1 MYLDE
6 NFTDMKHISVLVP
19 KGIVVLDTIIASY
32 NLLLMA
38 NSYAKRLHGLN
49 ANPFKIDLVGLDT
62 KTVFYQGNFSV
73 KPSKDITAIE
83 RTDLI
88 VVTANSGPMKR
99 AIQQNQGFVPWI
111 RSQRIKNDAEI
122 ASLCKGAFLLAETG
136 LLNGK
141 TCSTHWTAHD
151 DFKQRYPEV
160 KLVPESI
167 ISEDNGI
174 YSSGGAYSF
183 LNFMLFLIEKYFG
196 RAVAIHCS
204 KVSEIEFDRLD
215 QSPFMIFSGQKDHQD
230 KEVLSAQHY
239 IEQNYA
245 QAINVNKIA
254 EEVKVGA
261 RTFLRRFKRATDN
274 TPIEYVQRVRVE
286 AAKKKFESSTMNVNE
301 VMYSVGYLDEK
312 AFRNVFRKYS
322 GLSPL
327 AYRKKYNR
335 EMALA

>member
-1 MYLDE
+1 
-6 NFTDMKHISVLVP
+6 
-19 KGIVVLDTIIASY
+19 
-32 NLLLMA
+32 
-38 NSYAKRLHGLN
+38 
-49 ANPFKIDLVGLDT
+49 
-62 KTVFYQGNFSV
+62 
-73 KPSKDITAIE
+73 
-83 RTDLI
+83 
-88 VVTANSGPMKR
+88 
-99 AIQQNQGFVPWI
+99 
-111 RSQRIKNDAEI
+111 
-122 ASLCKGAFLLAETG
+122 
-136 LLNGK
+136 
-141 TCSTHWTAHD
+141 
-151 DFKQRYPEV
+151 
-160 KLVPESI
+160 
-167 ISEDNGI
+167 
-174 YSSGGAYSF
+174 
-183 LNFMLFLIEKYFG
+183 MLFLIEKYFG